1 MAITASPGDE
11 LMEALNSFSGFYV
24 ITTVN
29 PDGSPNAAYF
39 VYACIKNEDKYYV
52 QLSLAENQTRQNLLA
67 NGKAVGVYAVTPSG
81 EEGSELYAVSGARM
95 ELTLVTD
102 EDLARRARSVR
113 APARR
118 CTARSRP
125 AVRLADLSHFSSDKH
140 TSAVRPLGRRRL
152 YDQSRSIHLHRASIS
167 GLKNV
172 LFLPRIIKSVAN
184 LHF

>member
-1 MAITASPGDE
+1 MKKLFACLLAAVFALSLASVSLAETADAFTSSSTNSYYGDYGLTGDE

-102 EDLARRARSVR
+102 EDLLAVLDPSGAGTSLYCEITSCRS
-113 APARR
+113 
-118 CTARSRP
+118 
-125 AVRLADLSHFSSDKH
+125 
-140 TSAVRPLGRRRL
+140 LG
-152 YDQSRSIHLHRASIS
+152 
-167 GLKNV
+167 
-172 LFLPRIIKSVAN
+172 
-184 LHF
+184 